1 MTICRSQE
9 SGISLLE
16 TMVALVIM
24 SFMAIMI
31 ASSFGFQG
39 RALQRVTGN
48 DLKLEMVLNRH
59 QLQSWIEGIPK
70 GTSQGKPLKFEGRP
84 DALLFETIDS
94 SGRFWPGAPV
104 LIEVRKFGNML
115 AIQANGKA
123 EPSTPLEL
131 SLPLSTSLTPMVKF
145 RYFGEHGSGEGVSW
159 GERWDRAPRLP
170 ELIRLDWSS
179 DMGPE
184 VPLVFEPAL
193 KERLELR
200 ELNNLLPQR

>member
-1 MTICRSQE
+1 MNIRRSQE

-59 QLQSWIEGIPK
+59 QLQSWIEGIPR
-70 GTSQGKPLKFEGRP
+70 GTSKGNPLKFEGRP
-84 DALLFETIDS
+84 DAFLFETIDS
-94 SGRFWPGAPV
+94 SGRFWPGEPV
-104 LIEVRKFGNML
+104 LIEVRQVGDML
-115 AIQANGKA
+115 AIQANGQA
-123 EPSTPLEL
+123 EPSVPLEL
-131 SLPLSTSLTPMVKF
+131 SLLLSVSSATRVAF
-145 RYFGEHGSGEGVSW
+145 RYFGEHGSGEGASW
-159 GERWDRAPRLP
+159 GERWDLAPRLP
-170 ELIRLDWSS
+170 ELVRLDWSS

-184 VPLVFEPAL
+184 VPLIFEPAL
-193 KERLELR
+193 KERQELR
-200 ELNNLLPQR
+200 ELKDLLPPR